1 MVEGNN
7 LDQNENKIK
16 NQANELNYL
25 TNEVIP
31 NLKKEN
37 NELKQVKTELT
48 EALDESTKKY
58 FDQLDINADLSETYT
73 KAGAELALLKV
84 KYEKLE
90 EENENLKCEIENVQK
105 TDTKPDDSKDAEFEK
120 LKAENEKL
128 TQELKSAENEL
139 KEVFDKSIPKIKEE
153 NENLKM
159 ELKKLEN
166 FKKELKDEY
175 AATIVK
181 LEDEISY
188 LKNSITN
195 KQKNYDK
202 LHTELNNKDKEI
214 KNLKKQISNL
224 SEKLKDQQ
232 GNGFLSR
239 LMG

>member
-1 MVEGNN
+1 
-7 LDQNENKIK
+7 
-16 NQANELNYL
+16 
-25 TNEVIP
+25 
-31 NLKKEN
+31 
-37 NELKQVKTELT
+37 
-48 EALDESTKKY
+48 
-58 FDQLDINADLSETYT
+58 
-73 KAGAELALLKV
+73 
-84 KYEKLE
+84 
-90 EENENLKCEIENVQK
+90 
-105 TDTKPDDSKDAEFEK
+105 
-120 LKAENEKL
+120 
-128 TQELKSAENEL
+128 
-139 KEVFDKSIPKIKEE
+139 
-153 NENLKM
+153 M

-232 GNGFLSR
+232 GSGFLSKLSFR
-239 LMG
+239 